1 MRQNKLYDKMS
12 NRTDVWLTRTVN
24 LATLVTGPVVF
35 WAILAL
41 RYACVFTLHQ
51 APRQKVLLL
60 IAEVET
66 ENREC
71 RLFSRGVAYLAPAAK
86 VGSSNWI
93 FRPSSFSLF
102 VLGLCHSSGSRFSSQ
117 SGLMFEWHRCKH
129 MLISGGE
136 PRFPACFKMRSRHFR
151 LLPRTSS
158 GEGRPR

>member
-66 ENREC
+66 ESSEC
-71 RLFSRGVAYLAPAAK
+71 RLFPEEWPTSRLQQRSAPLIGYLGQALFPCLFWVFVTHPGHA
-86 VGSSNWI
+86 
-93 FRPSSFSLF
+93 SL
-102 VLGLCHSSGSRFSSQ
+102 
-117 SGLMFEWHRCKH
+117 
-129 MLISGGE
+129 
-136 PRFPACFKMRSRHFR
+136 RS
-151 LLPRTSS
+151 LV
-158 GEGRPR
+158 